1 MYADA
6 GKNKWTQQGH
16 FRMPTRAS
24 SEKPDN
30 EEADRMAKEGA
41 VEVPPNR
48 FTAIRFSVGEKLIKK
63 HLELQHQACTGCR
76 LSKMLMRFP
85 ISSRASELRQIVDW
99 DLGLVKCF

>member
-1 MYADA
+1 MQTLGRIRELNKVTLECVPEHQ
-6 GKNKWTQQGH
+6 GK
-16 FRMPTRAS
+16 PC
-24 SEKPDN
+24 N

-48 FTAIRFSVGEKLIKK
+48 FTAIPFSVGEKLIKK

-85 ISSRASELRQIVDW
+85 LSSRASELRQIVD
-99 DLGLVKCF
+99 